1 MEEANSTTY
10 QSILKE
16 AKIEFTENGYQNASL
31 RKIVKQAGLT
41 TGAFY
46 GYFKNK
52 EKLFDTLVADSYDEI
67 ISIYKEALDT
77 FFSFSPEEQMENM
90 ISVTYECMH
99 KLKDYMYDNYDA
111 VKLILC
117 CSQGTKYD
125 DLVHRMANMDSEA
138 TRDFAK
144 SIEIVNSEINV
155 VNPVL
160 EHILTSGMFAG
171 FFELIV
177 HDVPREDADDY
188 INQLLEFYAAGWGKI
203 MGF

>member
-1 MEEANSTTY
+1 METDNSTTY
-10 QSILKE
+10 NSILSE
-16 AKIEFTENGYQNASL
+16 AKAEFLEKGYEKASL
-31 RKIVKQAGLT
+31 RKIVRDAGLT

-52 EKLFDTLVADSYDEI
+52 EQLFETLVGDEYNEM
-67 ISIYKEALDT
+67 ISIYKEALES
-77 FFSFSPEEQMENM
+77 FFKFSPEDQMQNM
-90 ISVTYECMH
+90 ISVTYECMV
-99 KLKDYMYDNYDA
+99 KLKNYMYDNYDS

-125 DLVHRMANMDSEA
+125 DLVHRMANMDKEA
-138 TRDFAK
+138 THDFAK
-144 SIEIVNSEINV
+144 SVKSVSNDIKL
-155 VNPVL
+155 VNPIL

-177 HDVPREDADDY
+177 HDVPREDADEY
-188 INQLLEFYAAGWGKI
+188 IIQLLDFYAAGWGKI